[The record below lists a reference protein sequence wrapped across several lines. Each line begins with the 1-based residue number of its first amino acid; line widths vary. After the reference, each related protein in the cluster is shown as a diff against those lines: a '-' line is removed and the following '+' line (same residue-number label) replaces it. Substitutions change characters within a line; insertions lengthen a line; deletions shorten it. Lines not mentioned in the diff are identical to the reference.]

1 MTRLFATVL
10 PTVVLAGALGAQQN
24 PLAGGGNPLT
34 QNSQA
39 AVFDQA
45 QAALGSEGQ
54 TLDVVQVPMGW
65 GDGRVTE
72 RDARALARYC
82 VWGFNRVLEAEGIQ
96 LTLDQAAEQRM
107 IEFWVYVWDHVDLET
122 KQVVTVADVIWPR
135 IYQAY
140 ELGDPMQRR
149 AMVVQFAGF
158 MEEIWGGLEDQTVQ
172 YLAGMLPP
180 QQYAMLLDQAIR
192 EMYAASG
199 GGGGGGGSGV
209 GGSMDVIVDY
219 AQAEG
224 EYVMN
229 DGSGD
234 IVYPDN

>member
-1 MTRLFATVL
+1 
-10 PTVVLAGALGAQQN
+10 
-24 PLAGGGNPLT
+24 
-34 QNSQA
+34 
-39 AVFDQA
+39 
-45 QAALGSEGQ
+45 
-54 TLDVVQVPMGW
+54 
-65 GDGRVTE
+65 
-72 RDARALARYC
+72 
-82 VWGFNRVLEAEGIQ
+82 
-96 LTLDQAAEQRM
+96 
-107 IEFWVYVWDHVDLET
+107 
-122 KQVVTVADVIWPR
+122 
-135 IYQAY
+135 
-140 ELGDPMQRR
+140 
-149 AMVVQFAGF
+149 MVVQFAGF
-158 MEEIWGGLEDQTVQ
+158 MEEIWGGLEQQTVQ

-199 GGGGGGGSGV
+199 SGGGGGGSSV